1 MRTITNWL
9 NVKDNRT
16 LFSPLGYEVIVIIKE
31 QKKRKIISVEK
42 KQGRSQGGNYT
53 SFEQVWA
60 NMEKA
65 ALEEE
70 Y

>member
-1 MRTITNWL
+1 MLKTIEP
-9 NVKDNRT
+9 
-16 LFSPLGYEVIVIIKE
+16 FSPLGYEVIVIIKE

-53 SFEQVWA
+53 SVEQVWA

>member
-1 MRTITNWL
+1 MLKTIEPFFPSRIWSDSYYKRT
-9 NVKDNRT
+9 
-16 LFSPLGYEVIVIIKE
+16 
-31 QKKRKIISVEK
+31 KRKIISVEK

-53 SFEQVWA
+53 SVEQVWA